1 MQVFHPSSHW
11 LRGKQV
17 ARKPTTHLQ
26 TVCVSSNWCSH
37 MDDEAGIKART
48 FCEAAELTRLFSR
61 GVTSNKTLRT
71 KLSDTSKCINY
82 KKIHKMQRYHVVDV
96 SPDWFLCLH
105 AWGGG
110 GSRDVMTSDKW
121 HGEGLTFRKLILNWN
136 SVSHGAQTFTEGW
149 SLTSCPSALTSLS
162 QRTKRLATRD
172 FGLVLPS
179 VPLNSFCC
187 PHGKQLKTFIL
198 GRLACLL
205 NMIQRS

>member
-11 LRGKQV
+11 LRGTQV

-26 TVCVSSNWCSH
+26 TVCASSNFKLQPTSTTRQESKPGPSVKQQSSPDSSPKVWCPTKH
-37 MDDEAGIKART
+37 WEPN
-48 FCEAAELTRLFSR
+48 CLTRQSALI
-61 GVTSNKTLRT
+61 TPHYPPYTQ
-71 KLSDTSKCINY
+71 I
-82 KKIHKMQRYHVVDV
+82 QRYHMADL

-149 SLTSCPSALTSLS
+149 SLTSCPSALMSLS
-162 QRTKRLATRD
+162 QRTNRLT
-172 FGLVLPS
+172 LQPCVVTVCS
-179 VPLNSFCC
+179 S
-187 PHGKQLKTFIL
+187 
-198 GRLACLL
+198 
-205 NMIQRS
+205 